1 MCAFDVICSHWPV
14 TCDSA
19 DRPERCF
26 ILEDGWQ
33 VLSPR
38 LYFLRYHYQSV
49 VPKEDPRNPYA
60 LRDGAVDHCQN
71 YVIQT
76 KNASRVIN
84 PCPCSTRDVGPSAVV
99 RVEGA
104 GIYYWKDLVVDV
116 YCLRLLRVIR
126 KPVPF
131 IPHISPQKS
140 NPNPEH
146 ARI

>member
-49 VPKEDPRNPYA
+49 VPKEDPRVFPEPEYSG
-60 LRDGAVDHCQN
+60 DGEIIISFQGGVH
-71 YVIQT
+71 
-76 KNASRVIN
+76 K
-84 PCPCSTRDVGPSAVV
+84 TRIRMLCGT
-99 RVEGA
+99 G
-104 GIYYWKDLVVDV
+104 
-116 YCLRLLRVIR
+116 LLTI
-126 KPVPF
+126 
-131 IPHISPQKS
+131 
-140 NPNPEH
+140 
-146 ARI
+146 ARIT